1 MARIYK
7 EISELTPAAQMAC
20 KAFLAGCE
28 RRGLAVKITETYRSQ
43 QRQNELYE
51 QGRTTP
57 GRVVTW
63 TKNSRHTSRRAWDVV
78 KLTAGGADYGDAGFF
93 AACGAVARS
102 LGITWGG
109 DWKTPDRA
117 HFEIAKGWKMP
128 EKEDDEMTEQER
140 AKLDL
145 LVDRTD
151 KLALRVGEIADG
163 LPQVY
168 HYTASVPEWARATVQ
183 KLLNK
188 GFLQGAS
195 AADLNLS
202 EDALRILV
210 INDRVGLYN

>member
-1 MARIYK
+1 
-7 EISELTPAAQMAC
+7 
-20 KAFLAGCE
+20 
-28 RRGLAVKITETYRSQ
+28 
-43 QRQNELYE
+43 
-51 QGRTTP
+51 
-57 GRVVTW
+57 
-63 TKNSRHTSRRAWDVV
+63 
-78 KLTAGGADYGDAGFF
+78 
-93 AACGAVARS
+93 
-102 LGITWGG
+102 
-109 DWKTPDRA
+109 
-117 HFEIAKGWKMP
+117 
-128 EKEDDEMTEQER
+128 MTEQER

-195 AADLNLS
+195 AADLSLS